1 MKISITYG
9 WNSSEERAK
18 NLPYTSMFPKTKFNE
33 NLGISLYK
41 RNGYDKIDDIKFY
54 KFDYEELSEMDMK
67 KELSKMFEGKGI
79 AEINKIVKQLE
90 VLEYFGVFPKLE
102 MRFRECE
109 NQTKEEILQGLIREI
124 HEKDERGHLIPE
136 SLL

>member
-79 AEINKIVKQLE
+79 AEINIAKQRNGPIGTIDLVWLPE
-90 VLEYFGVFPKLE
+90 F
-102 MRFRECE
+102 
-109 NQTKEEILQGLIREI
+109 TKFANLQ
-124 HEKDERGHLIPE
+124 K
-136 SLL
+136 

>member
-18 NLPYTSMFPKTKFNE
+18 NLPYTSMFPKTQFNE
-33 NLGISLYK
+33 NLGVSLYK
-41 RNGYDKIDDIKFY
+41 RNGYDKIEEVKFY
-54 KFDYEELSEMDMK
+54 KFDYKELSEMDMK
-67 KELSKMFEGKGI
+67 KEISDMFEGKGI

-90 VLEYFGVFPKLE
+90 VLEYFRVFPKLE
-102 MRFRECE
+102 MRFTECE
-109 NQTKEEILQGLIREI
+109 NQTKEEILQDLIREI

>member
-1 MKISITYG
+1 
-9 WNSSEERAK
+9 
-18 NLPYTSMFPKTKFNE
+18 
-33 NLGISLYK
+33 
-41 RNGYDKIDDIKFY
+41 
-54 KFDYEELSEMDMK
+54 
-67 KELSKMFEGKGI
+67 MFEGKGI

-102 MRFRECE
+102 MRLTECK
-109 NQTKEEILQGLIREI
+109 NQTKEEILQELIREI